1 MCVKLVRA
9 HIGPLQTLM
18 TLQDSQ
24 GAGTHMDIEGRS
36 RDSTVLTAL
45 AHTHVVPYQRDRLK
59 CYHFNPHSFYA
70 GPSRAVPA
78 TVTAWISALCWLQ
91 QCLFGSRSIA
101 FGPLSTKLVSVTLT
115 ATKGR
120 KACGTL
126 SSLSTPVILVSR
138 PITGATTRP
147 NRQCHNFTW
156 SHYGETSFFFSLWPL
171 AKVGF
176 RAAYLLLGPAGLLEH
191 HPGDVGS
198 LRVGHGGGGQV
209 AHCW

>member
-1 MCVKLVRA
+1 
-9 HIGPLQTLM
+9 M
-18 TLQDSQ
+18 TSQDSQ

-45 AHTHVVPYQRDRLK
+45 AQTHVVPYQRDRLK

-70 GPSRAVPA
+70 GPSGAVPA

-101 FGPLSTKLVSVTLT
+101 FRPLSTKLVSVTLT

-126 SSLSTPVILVSR
+126 SSLHPGHFGQPPDNRCHHTPKQAVSQLHMV
-138 PITGATTRP
+138 TLWWGA
-147 NRQCHNFTW
+147 
-156 SHYGETSFFFSLWPL
+156 SFFLP
-171 AKVGF
+171 
-176 RAAYLLLGPAGLLEH
+176 
-191 HPGDVGS
+191 HP
-198 LRVGHGGGGQV
+198 
-209 AHCW
+209 C